1 MMKRN
6 AVTAQKGITLPELL
20 IALSIS
26 VIVFMSAYALL
37 SAGLKQFSEG
47 TNQLET
53 QRNGRRIISFFR
65 KKIASAVSGI
75 KTVNIGEKA
84 PTGLSTGIEFN
95 TAEDTS
101 LKNYKG
107 SDGPKVNSETYYL
120 SDGKIMFKDG
130 RGKAPQKVFD
140 GVKSIY
146 FKIFT
151 VERQKK
157 NIPLIMITVKT
168 GAGNQ
173 SASYESMVMPEF
185 ISSLKA
191 SEGML
196 VPVLNGYA
204 LDSMN

>member
-1 MMKRN
+1 MTKN
-6 AVTAQKGITLPELL
+6 ITASKKGITLTELL
-20 IALSIS
+20 IAISIS
-26 VIVFMSAYALL
+26 AIVFLGAYGLL
-37 SAGLKQFSEG
+37 SAGLKQFTEG
-47 TNQLET
+47 TNQLES
-53 QRNGRRIISFFR
+53 QKNGRRIISFFR
-65 KKIASAVSGI
+65 RKIASALSGI

-95 TAEDTS
+95 IAEDTS
-101 LKNYKG
+101 MKNYKT
-107 SDGPKVNSETYYL
+107 SDGPKVNPETYYL
-120 SDGKIMFKDG
+120 SGGKIMFRDG
-130 RGKAPQKVFD
+130 HGKPPQKIFE

-157 NIPLIMITVKT
+157 FIPLVMITVT
-168 GAGNQ
+168 TAAGNQ
-173 SASYESMVMPEF
+173 SASYESMVMPEY

>member
-1 MMKRN
+1 MAEIMK
-6 AVTAQKGITLPELL
+6 TQKKGITLTELL
-20 IALSIS
+20 IAISIS
-26 VIVFMSAYALL
+26 AIVFLSAYGLM
-37 SAGLKQFSEG
+37 SAGLKQFTEG
-47 TNQLET
+47 TNQLES
-53 QRNGRRIISFFR
+53 QKNGRRIISFFR
-65 KKIASAVSGI
+65 KKIAAAVSGI

-95 TAEDTS
+95 TAEDAS

-107 SDGPKVNSETYYL
+107 TDGPKVVSETYYL
-120 SDGKIMFKDG
+120 SGGKIMFRDG
-130 RGKAPQKVFD
+130 KGKPPLKIFD

-157 NIPLIMITVKT
+157 HIPLVMITVT
-168 GAGNQ
+168 TAAGNQ
-173 SASYESMVMPEF
+173 SASYESMVMPEY

-196 VPVLNGYA
+196 IPVLNGYA

>member
-1 MMKRN
+1 MMKKN
-6 AVTAQKGITLPELL
+6 AAPAQKGITLPELL
-20 IALSIS
+20 IALSIG
-26 VIVFMSAYALL
+26 VIVFMSAYGLL
-37 SAGLKQFSEG
+37 SAGLKQFTEG
-47 TNQLET
+47 TNQLES
-53 QRNGRRIISFFR
+53 QKNGRRIISFFR
-65 KKIASAVSGI
+65 KKIAAAVSGI
-75 KTVNIGEKA
+75 KTVNTGEKA

-95 TAEDTS
+95 TAEDNA

-120 SDGKIMFKDG
+120 SGGKIMFKDG
-130 RGKAPQKVFD
+130 RGKPPQKIFD

-168 GAGNQ
+168 AAGNQ

-185 ISSLKA
+185 IGSLKA

-196 VPVLNGYA
+196 IPVLNGYA